1 MCVMQVGVKTRL
13 TNEIEGLF
21 ATERT
26 WESVNAKISCP

>member
-1 MCVMQVGVKTRL
+1 MCVMQMGVKTRL

-26 WESVNAKISCP
+26 QESLNAKMSCP